1 MRASVEI
8 DAYPTNA
15 RQWEA
20 QHGVEAS
27 EEINANFGYG
37 SQFHETHGYY
47 VDGIDEATAKLPL
60 DWRDRQHS
68 TAIEC
73 DGRIVWA
80 ITPDISDLVVSKLCR
95 LDPRDAEVH
104 RNTSRATTTGPLHRA
119 PQVDRHGYQS
129 RRERSRNRLHRRP
142 ESVAFRFSLVYPAV
156 NDKTVSDPKF
166 RPANHMEKEEII
178 TF

>member
-95 LDPRDAEVH
+95 LDPRDAEYIEILHAQRPLDLSIV
-104 RNTSRATTTGPLHRA
+104 RLRLTGMDIKAAVRDRAIDFIEDLSR
-119 PQVDRHGYQS
+119 
-129 RRERSRNRLHRRP
+129 
-142 ESVAFRFSLVYPAV
+142 
-156 NDKTVSDPKF
+156 
-166 RPANHMEKEEII
+166 
-178 TF
+178 